1 MTVEQVI
8 KKTQELL
15 RNINIPVGLIEQ
27 IGFPINGAINNLQL
41 CLDAFEEQKKG
52 QKQEQTEPTEE
63 AEKKP
68 VCLEEIRKTV
78 KPL

>member
-8 KKTQELL
+8 KETQELL

-41 CLDAFEEQKKG
+41 CLDAFEEQKNG
-52 QKQEQTEPTEE
+52 QGQVAEAPEEEEEEEPVFADEIGGEE
-63 AEKKP
+63 NG
-68 VCLEEIRKTV
+68 
-78 KPL
+78 

>member
-8 KKTQELL
+8 KETQVLL

-52 QKQEQTEPTEE
+52 QEQEQTEL
-63 AEKKP
+63 AEKAEEIP
-68 VCLEEIRKTV
+68 VCLEEIGGEENQ
-78 KPL
+78 